1 MIRNNK
7 LILFDDGVNKDVNL
21 PKYKKVESN
30 DNSLTTSGFSGQF
43 PTEGNNTI
51 TFNLAAQNRKNVLD
65 SMKYEYS
72 ITGKLS
78 LKLKIWLFKNII
90 YRNKLELKPIS
101 PKDLTEFFASI
112 KDNITNLDKKHIGEV
127 INSYEQT
134 LLNAKDNH
142 QTALVQ
148 KIENY
153 ASVLKHELLLS
164 TTKFNKYLTEEQIVK
179 FYRKASQHDKFKTK
193 LCLTYVKNFAKI
205 IPEEITALKK
215 EADSLNVFDNYVV
228 LHYDYDN
235 SAVMETAEEIAK
247 RKDPILFGVI
257 IDSNR
262 LYYIGDWID
271 DYCDLTLDAI
281 IKKIGEK
288 AKTINSASLKKDI
301 QKI

>member
-7 LILFDDGVNKDVNL
+7 LILFENGVNKDVNL
-21 PKYKKVESN
+21 PKHKEVEMIGNSSSIGGFTVVPQIQDSN
-30 DNSLTTSGFSGQF
+30 PVL
-43 PTEGNNTI
+43 
-51 TFNLAAQNRKNVLD
+51 FNLAVHARKNVLD
-65 SMKYEYS
+65 SMKYQYS

-101 PKDLTEFFASI
+101 PKGLTEFFASI

-148 KIENY
+148 KIESY

-164 TTKFNKYLTEEQIVK
+164 TTKFNKYLTEEQIVS
-179 FYRKASQHDKFKTK
+179 FYEKASQHEKLQTK
-193 LCLTYVKNFAKI
+193 LCLTYIKNFAKI

-215 EADSLNVFDNYVV
+215 EADLLNVFDNYVV

-247 RKDPILFGVI
+247 RKDPVLFGVI
-257 IDSNR
+257 IGSNR

-281 IKKIGEK
+281 IKKIGGK

>member
-7 LILFDDGVNKDVNL
+7 LILFDNGVNKDVNL

-30 DNSLTTSGFSGQF
+30 DNSLTTSGFSGQL

-78 LKLKIWLFKNII
+78 LKFKIWLFKNII

-179 FYRKASQHDKFKTK
+179 FYRKASQHEKLKTK

-281 IKKIGEK
+281 IKKIGGK
-288 AKTINSASLKKDI
+288 ANTINSASLKKDMR
-301 QKI
+301 KI